1 MRYSLLAAA
10 LAVAMGSTSFS
21 ASAADNRDQTI
32 AELKAQLE
40 ALTAK
45 VAELEER
52 SDAQS
57 DVNIDT
63 AAQLDKI
70 TTGSPKIDTKGG
82 VKVTSADGKF
92 EASIGGRIHFDT
104 YAFDRDIA
112 STTGTTEFRRARLT
126 LGGKAYGWEY
136 KLEQD
141 FGAGTNLDGLRDA
154 YIAKSA
160 LGGKFTIGH
169 FKPYRAM
176 EELTS
181 SNELLMME
189 RPFASATGLFS
200 GRQFQ
205 QGVGYLRAGE
215 NYTAGAAVFNLRGA
229 SSSRNEGMGASGRV
243 TFAPINNDNN
253 TLHLGAWYSYENAN
267 QGSDNLSASFNYAG
281 RRGPSQSIATTTGA
295 SRNEVTVYAVE
306 AAGSFGP
313 AFFQAEYADATFGQ
327 PLGRDQDV
335 TSYYVQGSFMLN
347 GGHKPYKGGTG
358 VFGSPKVADKGLWE
372 LTGRYDYAENET
384 LNREVTSW
392 ILGVN
397 YYVNPNLRF
406 MFNYTQG
413 DNEVPVNGEET
424 AQYALR
430 TQFSW

>member
-154 YIAKSA
+154 AD
-160 LGGKFTIGH
+160 
-169 FKPYRAM
+169 PY
-176 EELTS
+176 
-181 SNELLMME
+181 N
-189 RPFASATGLFS
+189 
-200 GRQFQ
+200 
-205 QGVGYLRAGE
+205 
-215 NYTAGAAVFNLRGA
+215 
-229 SSSRNEGMGASGRV
+229 
-243 TFAPINNDNN
+243 
-253 TLHLGAWYSYENAN
+253 
-267 QGSDNLSASFNYAG
+267 
-281 RRGPSQSIATTTGA
+281 
-295 SRNEVTVYAVE
+295 
-306 AAGSFGP
+306 
-313 AFFQAEYADATFGQ
+313 
-327 PLGRDQDV
+327 
-335 TSYYVQGSFMLN
+335 
-347 GGHKPYKGGTG
+347 K
-358 VFGSPKVADKGLWE
+358 
-372 LTGRYDYAENET
+372 
-384 LNREVTSW
+384 
-392 ILGVN
+392 
-397 YYVNPNLRF
+397 
-406 MFNYTQG
+406 
-413 DNEVPVNGEET
+413 
-424 AQYALR
+424 
-430 TQFSW
+430 